1 MLTTRRAIALGIAGL
16 PLLPRSGFAA
26 DRVRMFELYN
36 EDQGFSTRAREL
48 QGKLVEIQGFMAPH
62 LKVDFELLHPVEY
75 AGRDLPVLRHRG
87 RLDRQHRLRADD
99 EARNGDQAGPR
110 ALYGRDARDRPSDR
124 FRNGLRQQGAP
135 RRRLDQARMTH
146 PAKGVLAAHNVSAQ
160 YADRTGEPI
169 EALRA
174 VNAQFR
180 PGAMFAIMGPS
191 GSGKTTF
198 VHALAGI
205 VPVSAGE
212 IRFGDTLLSDLSER
226 KRDAWRHAA
235 CGMVFQDFR
244 LIEELDILA
253 NVILPATFSSF
264 SV

>member
-1 MLTTRRAIALGIAGL
+1 
-16 PLLPRSGFAA
+16 
-26 DRVRMFELYN
+26 
-36 EDQGFSTRAREL
+36 
-48 QGKLVEIQGFMAPH
+48 
-62 LKVDFELLHPVEY
+62 
-75 AGRDLPVLRHRG
+75 
-87 RLDRQHRLRADD
+87 
-99 EARNGDQAGPR
+99 
-110 ALYGRDARDRPSDR
+110 
-124 FRNGLRQQGAP
+124 
-135 RRRLDQARMTH
+135 MTH

-244 LIEELDILA
+244 LIEELDIFA

-264 SV
+264 SVKSAMRTRALALLERFDVPMRSSLVANLSRGQRQRVALARALILDPPIIIADEPTASLDPENSDRIARELAELAGAGKIVVCVTHDDRLAAQASSVLTMSQGRIVDRSDIFKNTA